1 MIQFYKPNAKVTG
14 TACSFYLN
22 KKDNSFFSTLIKQ
35 DGWDSG
41 RRIGSFKKNKD
52 NPNKRVNVKFSS
64 TEIASIIDSIRSNR
78 VFTGYHGSNQI
89 ARFTFGPYTPKVQN
103 EDGEWVKGKEQKGFS
118 YSVTKESKED
128 STVKT
133 SFLIGFTFPEGELLL
148 QHLSYIL
155 QESFKLTDLAMEKS
169 MKEYSRD
176 NNAVQE
182 KQATPSE
189 LSEEDEDDLW

>member
-35 DGWDSG
+35 DGWNSD

-52 NPNKRVNVKFSS
+52 NPNKRVNVKFSA

-89 ARFTFGPYTPKVQN
+89 ARFTFGPYAPKVQN
-103 EDGEWVKGKEQKGFS
+103 EDGQWVKGSEQKGFS
-118 YSVTKESKED
+118 FSVTKESKED
-128 STVKT
+128 STAKT
-133 SFLIGFTFPEGELLL
+133 SFLIGLTFPEGELLV
-148 QHLSYIL
+148 QHLSYLL
-155 QESFKLTDLAMEKS
+155 QESFKLTDAAMEKS
-169 MKEYSRD
+169 MREYSQSD
-176 NNAVQE
+176 AAPQNVKE
-182 KQATPSE
+182 TPSE
-189 LSEEDEDDLW
+189 LMEEDEDDLW